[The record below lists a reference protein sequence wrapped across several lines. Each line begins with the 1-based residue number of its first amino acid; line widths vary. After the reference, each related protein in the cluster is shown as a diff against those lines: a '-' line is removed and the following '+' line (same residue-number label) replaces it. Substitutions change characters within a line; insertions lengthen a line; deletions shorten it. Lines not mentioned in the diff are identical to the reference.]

1 MLVVDDHPINRRLFE
16 LWLVR
21 QGFAVDVAVNG
32 QQALDCIG
40 SGTAYSF
47 VLMDCQMPVLD
58 GLEATRQL
66 RQREEATRG
75 GRVPV
80 IAITAGG
87 GTLSERE
94 CLDAGMDAYL
104 LKPVNFAVLQTLIER
119 LQPLARG

>member
-1 MLVVDDHPINRRLFE
+1 MRSRRVLVVDDHPINRRLFE

-40 SGTAYSF
+40 SGT
-47 VLMDCQMPVLD
+47 
-58 GLEATRQL
+58 
-66 RQREEATRG
+66 
-75 GRVPV
+75 
-80 IAITAGG
+80 
-87 GTLSERE
+87 LSERE